1 LPRNE
6 NGLKQL
12 HMKYLPLLTV
22 VLLFPA
28 APLALAW
35 DGFDA
40 ETTDLVEVIPDQLP
54 IKGDVVTL
62 RDYDTDTSRS
72 CTVES
77 VRRNRRTI
85 ELVVRCPK
93 NDLRTLVMEAL

>member
-1 LPRNE
+1 
-6 NGLKQL
+6 
-12 HMKYLPLLTV
+12 MKCLPLLTV
-22 VLLFPA
+22 ILSFLAVPV
-28 APLALAW
+28 ALAW

-40 ETTDLVEVIPDQLP
+40 ETTDLVEIIPDQLP
-54 IKGDVVTL
+54 IRGDVVTL

-77 VRRNRRTI
+77 VRRNRRTV
-85 ELVVRCPK
+85 ELVVRCPE